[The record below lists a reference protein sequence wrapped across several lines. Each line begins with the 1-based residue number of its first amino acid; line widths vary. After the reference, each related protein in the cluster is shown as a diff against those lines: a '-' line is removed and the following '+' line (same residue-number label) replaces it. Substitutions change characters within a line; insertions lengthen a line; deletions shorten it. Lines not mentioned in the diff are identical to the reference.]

1 MARTRSPKPS
11 SPRPKR
17 PLSDFSAPT
26 AKGGKSDG
34 TKKDPCPP
42 VHWLHDQPPQKGAGA
57 GGARPERRD
66 QVGKKPG
73 RGAYLCP
80 NPDCL
85 TKAKKKKALER
96 CFEQPVPAEV
106 YDALARQLAAVEQEA
121 AQDGKE

>member
-1 MARTRSPKPS
+1 MQQKKIPLRRCTGCNEQKPKKELVRVVRAPS
-11 SPRPKR
+11 GEISID
-17 PLSDFSAPT
+17 L
-26 AKGGKSDG
+26 
-34 TKKDPCPP
+34 
-42 VHWLHDQPPQKGAGA
+42 
-57 GGARPERRD
+57 
-66 QVGKKPG
+66 VGKKPG

-96 CFEQPVPAEV
+96 YFEQPVPAEV